1 MRAAAW
7 LLAILSFLGAGAV
20 YFGIGTRLDAPQWL
34 RTRVEERIERHL
46 NGLQIEFGEIHMVVN
61 QGFRPRV
68 SLRDVVLR
76 HPDGT
81 PFAQLADA
89 RASLAMRPL
98 LRGRLQPKQIS
109 LSGLFATLSR
119 GPDGAFALSFS
130 GGGLAARE
138 AETLAE
144 LIEQWDS
151 QLEKPVMAALTSV
164 ETSALTLRYRDERL
178 GREWTLDGGRIL
190 LQREEQA
197 VSLAASFSLLSGRED
212 VGTVEASYASD
223 IGSPAADFGVVVQQI
238 ASEDIAVQ
246 TPALGWLG
254 VLRAP
259 ISGAL
264 RGGIS
269 GDGAFKP
276 LSASLQ
282 IGEGVIQPEA
292 QTSPVP
298 ITGAR
303 SYFTYDPEAQSLD
316 FSELR
321 IGSGWGS
328 GVMQGKARLSGTEN
342 GRFEGLAGQLSFT
355 DLTLNPAQLYAEP
368 VSLSGV
374 AADFELSLAPF
385 RFRLG
390 EMLVRD
396 GESRLLFD
404 GSFSAGPEGWDYDL
418 NGRADQVSAARVK
431 ELWPAALAAKPRQWV
446 MENLYQADIR
456 DAGLHLRGRGSGK
469 PFVSLNLAFSDAALR
484 FQKHLPPLREAAGQL
499 SLYGSRFV
507 ATASEGTVTA
517 DQGGQVDVTGTSF
530 IIPDTT
536 VREGTPGIARIKAQG
551 PVEAALSL
559 LNRPPLSLMDKAN
572 LPVDLAEGTVQVSGT
587 LALPLKKGVQ
597 PEEIT
602 YHYRGEVRE
611 AASGKLVPGREVRAP
626 VLQLEG
632 DEGRVRLSGRGAL
645 SGVPLSAAWTQR
657 IGKGAEKASRVT
669 GTVELS
675 PETVEAF
682 NLGLPRGSVTGQGQG
697 RYAVDLRPGERPRLR
712 LTSDLAGLG
721 LAIPQLGWRKGA
733 EATGRLALTAELGAA
748 ARVPE
753 LVLEAPGLS
762 ARGSLTTR
770 ADGGLERAVFSQAR
784 VGNWFNG
791 AVELRGRGAGAAPA
805 IAVTRGRL
813 ALNRSP
819 FSAAGGT
826 EGGGGGGG
834 ASAPISLRLQELQV
848 TDGIALTGFQGR
860 FSTRG
865 GVNGEFTGRLNGQT
879 PVSGTVVPQDGG
891 TAARIRAGDAGG
903 VFRSAGV
910 LRHGRGG
917 SFDMTLLPAGKP
929 GEYEGR
935 IEVRNTRIQ
944 NAPAMAALLNA
955 ISLVGLIDEMTGQ
968 GILFTSMEARFRL
981 APGYLILHE
990 SSAVGP
996 SMGLSLDGNYDL
1008 NSKRLNM
1015 RGVLSPLYLLN
1026 AVGSVLTRKG
1036 EGLIGIAFRVR
1047 GTADDPSVGV
1057 NPLSGLA
1064 PGMFRELFRGPKPA
1078 LPNGLSAEEQSEA
1091 EAEAAKRRKERLR
1104 GKDR

>member
-1 MRAAAW
+1 MVW
-7 LLAILSFLGAGAV
+7 LLACLSFLGAGAV

-34 RTRVEERIERHL
+34 RARVEERIERHL
-46 NGLQIEFGEIHMVVN
+46 NGLQIEFGEIHLVVN

-98 LRGRLQPKQIS
+98 LRGRLQPKKIA
-109 LSGLFATLSR
+109 LSGLFATLRR

-130 GGGLAARE
+130 GEKLAARE

-190 LQREEQA
+190 LHRKEQA

-212 VGTVEASYASD
+212 VGTVEASYASG
-223 IGSPAADFGVVVQQI
+223 IGSPAADFGVVVSQI

-264 RGGIS
+264 RGGITR
-269 GDGAFKP
+269 DGAFKP

-292 QTSPVP
+292 QTRPVP

-303 SYFTYDPEAQSLD
+303 SYFTYDPAAQSLD

-321 IGSGWGS
+321 IDSGWGS
-328 GVMQGKARLSGTEN
+328 GVMQGKAQLSGTEN
-342 GRFEGLAGQLSFT
+342 GRLAGLAGQLSFT
-355 DLTLNPAQLYAEP
+355 DLRLNPAQLFAQP
-368 VSLSGV
+368 VSVSGV

-390 EMLVRD
+390 EMLVQD

-404 GSFSAGPEGWDYDL
+404 GSFSAGPSGWDYDL

-431 ELWPAALAAKPRQWV
+431 ELWPAALAPKPRAWV
-446 MENLYQADIR
+446 MENLYQAEIR

-484 FQKHLPPLREAAGQL
+484 FQKHLPPLRDAAGQL
-499 SLYGSRFV
+499 SLYGTRFV
-507 ATASEGTVTA
+507 TTASKGTVTA
-517 DQGGQVDVTGTSF
+517 DQGGEVDVAGTSF

-536 VREGTPGIARIKAQG
+536 VRDGTPGIARIKAQG
-551 PVEAALSL
+551 AVTAALSL
-559 LNRPPLSLMDKAN
+559 LNREPLSVMDKAS
-572 LPVDLAEGTVQVSGT
+572 LPVDLAEGGVRVTGT

-602 YHYRGEVRE
+602 YHYRGEVRDV
-611 AASGKLVPGREVRAP
+611 ASSRLVPGRRVAAP

-632 DEGRVRLSGRGAL
+632 DQGEVRLSGRGTL
-645 SGVPLSAAWTQR
+645 SGVPLSAAWSQR
-657 IGKGAEKASRVT
+657 IGKDLDKASQVT

-675 PETVEAF
+675 PEAIEAF
-682 NLGLPRGSVTGQGQG
+682 SLGLPRGSVSGQGQG
-697 RYAVDLRPGERPRLR
+697 RYVVDLRPGERPRLE
-712 LTSDLAGLG
+712 LSSNLAGLG
-721 LAIPQLGWRKGA
+721 LSIPQLGWRKGA
-733 EATGRLALTAELGAA
+733 EAAGRLALTAELGEA

-753 LVLEAPGLS
+753 LELDAPGLS

-770 ADGGLERAVFSQAR
+770 AGGGLERAVFSQAR
-784 VGNWFNG
+784 VGNWFDG
-791 AVELRGRGAGAAPA
+791 AVELQGRGAGAAPA
-805 IAVTRGRL
+805 IAVTAGRL

-819 FSAAGGT
+819 FSAGEGAAGS
-826 EGGGGGGG
+826 GGGSGG
-834 ASAPISLRLQELQV
+834 ASGPITLRLQELQV
-848 TDGIALTGFQGR
+848 TDEIALTGFQGR

-865 GVNGEFTGRLNGQT
+865 GMNGEFTGRLNGQT
-879 PVSGTVVPQDGG
+879 PVSGIVVPQDGG
-891 TAARIRAGDAGG
+891 TAARIRASDAGG
-903 VFRSAGV
+903 VFRAAGV

-917 SFDMTLLPAGKP
+917 SFEMTLLPAGKP

-935 IEVRNTRIQ
+935 IEVRNARIQ

-1008 NSKRLNM
+1008 SSKRLNM
-1015 RGVLSPLYLLN
+1015 RGVISPLYLLN
-1026 AVGSVLTRKG
+1026 AIGSVLTRKG

-1047 GTADDPSVGV
+1047 GTADDPKVSV

-1064 PGMFRELFRGPKPA
+1064 PGMFRELFRGPKPV
-1078 LPNGLSAEEQSEA
+1078 LPDGQSAEEQSAA
-1091 EAEAAKRRKERLR
+1091 EAEAAKRRKERLH
-1104 GKDR
+1104 GKER